1 MRNLALVIVQFI
13 SMILLSQPDWTLKFT
28 SNVEKDG
35 RPLPGA
41 NIALTKGGV
50 NIKTTVSDGKGDFT
64 IEVPADADFILV
76 VSNAGCNSKRFRID
90 TRNVPADKNKEN
102 FKPEIH
108 IEGVTMSKPV
118 PTVNYNALNQP
129 LAFIHYYPEKKK
141 FSDDEAYTSQN
152 LSALMAIRQQEQA
165 VLEKYQST
173 VKNGDQY
180 LAKKDCDGAK
190 SKYEEA
196 AALLP
201 DEALAKE
208 KLQQALKCIN
218 EKQETAKKAEAEA
231 KAKADAEAAAKKKAE
246 EEKLAAEKAAKE
258 KAEAVAKKKAEEEKL
273 AAEKAAKDK
282 ADAEAAAKKK
292 AAEEKLAAE
301 KAAKDKADAE
311 AAAKKKAE
319 EEKLAAEKAAKNK
332 ADAEVAAKKKAE
344 EEKLAAEKAAKEKAN
359 ADIAT
364 KKKAEEEK
372 LASEKAAK
380 DKADAEAAAKK
391 KAEEEKLA
399 TEKANKEKADAEA
412 TAKKKAEDE
421 KLATEK
427 ANKDKAEAEAAA
439 KKKADA
445 EARKKAEAD
454 LVAKKIAEADAKKKA
469 EEEKLA
475 TEKAAKAKAAEEKA
489 LAEKLA
495 AEKLAKEKAERELKH
510 KENSEGKIVQEDNG
524 PVTQGNIGKDEA
536 RKSIPSALGA
546 NKYKEHFSRGNELF
560 KQKRYSEAKTS
571 YEEALKS
578 KPDDAAAKAKL
589 AEIEKLNGP
598 K

>member
-50 NIKTTVSDGKGDFT
+50 NVKTTVSDGKGDFT

-273 AAEKAAKDK
+273 AAEKTAKDK
-282 ADAEAAAKKK
+282 A
-292 AAEEKLAAE
+292 
-301 KAAKDKADAE
+301 
-311 AAAKKKAE
+311 
-319 EEKLAAEKAAKNK
+319 N
-332 ADAEVAAKKKAE
+332 
-344 EEKLAAEKAAKEKAN
+344 
-359 ADIAT
+359 
-364 KKKAEEEK
+364 
-372 LASEKAAK
+372 
-380 DKADAEAAAKK
+380 AEAAAKK

-589 AEIEKLNGP
+589 AEIEKLNAP

>member
-282 ADAEAAAKKK
+282 ADAEAAAKK
-292 AAEEKLAAE
+292 
-301 KAAKDKADAE
+301 
-311 AAAKKKAE
+311 
-319 EEKLAAEKAAKNK
+319 
-332 ADAEVAAKKKAE
+332 
-344 EEKLAAEKAAKEKAN
+344 
-359 ADIAT
+359 
-364 KKKAEEEK
+364 
-372 LASEKAAK
+372 
-380 DKADAEAAAKK
+380 
-391 KAEEEKLA
+391 
-399 TEKANKEKADAEA
+399 
-412 TAKKKAEDE
+412 
-421 KLATEK
+421 
-427 ANKDKAEAEAAA
+427 
-439 KKKADA
+439 
-445 EARKKAEAD
+445 
-454 LVAKKIAEADAKKKA
+454 
-469 EEEKLA
+469 
-475 TEKAAKAKAAEEKA
+475 
-489 LAEKLA
+489 
-495 AEKLAKEKAERELKH
+495 
-510 KENSEGKIVQEDNG
+510 
-524 PVTQGNIGKDEA
+524 
-536 RKSIPSALGA
+536 
-546 NKYKEHFSRGNELF
+546 
-560 KQKRYSEAKTS
+560 
-571 YEEALKS
+571 
-578 KPDDAAAKAKL
+578 
-589 AEIEKLNGP
+589 
-598 K
+598 